1 MDAFIA
7 VSFTL
12 HPSVLPTESLRGPI
26 QETQRPRCETQS
38 SRRETQSPHF
48 IGAISEIAIAS
59 PPPVH
64 ADSAGANEERRPRN
78 ARDEARRR
86 TTPVASVQRQ
96 DDVARGNLYFSAAQP
111 EQKRSSNGIQPQMLV
126 SIK

>member
-38 SRRETQSPHF
+38 PHF

-64 ADSAGANEERRPRN
+64 ADCAGANEERRPSN

-96 DDVARGNLYFSAAQP
+96 DDVARGNFYFAAAQP
-111 EQKRSSNGIQPQMLV
+111 ERKRSSNSIQPQMLV